1 MMNRLSSPTTTT
13 VFKKLSRRALVMAE
27 HTQTLRVSA
36 CRLGPCLPMTFTID
50 WLKPYHTRRGG
61 VHQKSGGRQLTRHVM
76 V

>member
-1 MMNRLSSPTTTT
+1 
-13 VFKKLSRRALVMAE
+13 MAE

-61 VHQKSGGRQLTRHVM
+61 VHQKSGGRQLTSHVIVQPSFCSEAQCM
-76 V
+76 KIV